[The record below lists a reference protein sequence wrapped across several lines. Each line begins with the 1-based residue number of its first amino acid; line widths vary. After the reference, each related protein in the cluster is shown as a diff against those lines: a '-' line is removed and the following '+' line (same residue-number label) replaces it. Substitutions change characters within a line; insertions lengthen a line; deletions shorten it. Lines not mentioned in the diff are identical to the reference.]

1 MLLSSS
7 YLLCILSSL
16 LQLVSSTKTSDV
28 DYTAPTALAD
38 ENRWSMFREV
48 AS

>member
-7 YLLCILSSL
+7 YLPLSSL

-38 ENRWSMFREV
+38 ENH
-48 AS
+48 